1 MGDGFIDDTLP
12 GINADLARLEQD
24 LRDVPQIV
32 TDARDALYEAER
44 SHELAKARAYL
55 ESSGT
60 VAERNAQVVIA
71 TRESAELVDVCK
83 LAFEYARER
92 ARSLHDTMGALQT
105 RSANLRKEIDLASR
119 G

>member
-1 MGDGFIDDTLP
+1 M
-12 GINADLARLEQD
+12 
-24 LRDVPQIV
+24 
-32 TDARDALYEAER
+32 
-44 SHELAKARAYL
+44 
-55 ESSGT
+55 
-60 VAERNAQVVIA
+60 VIA

-83 LAFEYARER
+83 SAFEYARER